1 MPKIPVRKFFYGLN
15 IQFIIYF
22 LLFAY
27 VPLLIFSIIGYFLN
41 INVIQRVHEQ
51 NLDEVSGLA
60 VARLNDYFD
69 SKERELRKVFLVS
82 KHLKNAESYF
92 IKALLQDNAYP
103 QLLLLKQGRVRY
115 IKNLPDSLIKTLSR
129 LPQNFRLWHEE
140 KSDHFFLFNQLPEG
154 YAIWCGLPK
163 QELARR
169 IYSLNNQ
176 VRFEISNKLNGHS
189 VAVNPPGEAKTYRG
203 SESLLLKVLIAS
215 PPFIKTEMDL
225 NDNWTLRTIKSK
237 YQVFAALIHFL
248 QQIFIAN
255 LIIGLLMLIVAIL
268 LSRRLTGPIRDL
280 VEAANRISNGELQRP
295 LQISARDEIK
305 VLAEEFELMRQK
317 LLASYSNLESKI
329 EERTKALREAQ
340 FQISH
345 QEKMAS
351 LGLLAAG
358 VAHEIGNPLTSISSM
373 AQILMR
379 RSDNPQLEEYL
390 QNILKNIERISKI
403 VRELVD
409 FARPS
414 SYEASLVDVNE
425 LIRHAVNIVKY
436 DRRTK
441 HIQLQMDLDK
451 NLPAIFLV
459 ADQLLQVFINILIN
473 AVDALPQDG
482 GELYVQTYSKNGRLF
497 ILFRDNGVGIP
508 EEHIGKIFEPFF
520 TTKKVGKG
528 TGLGLSVSYGIIKNF
543 DGEIHVRSKVMQG
556 STFTI
561 EIPMGQQEHVH
572 EG

>member
-41 INVIQRVHEQ
+41 INIIQHVHEQ

-69 SKERELRKVFLVS
+69 SKERELRKVFLLS
-82 KHLKNAESYF
+82 KGLENPEKFF
-92 IKALLQDNAYP
+92 IGALERDNAYA
-103 QLLLLKQGRVRY
+103 QALLLKKGRIRY
-115 IKNLPDSLIKTLSR
+115 DKNVADSLKKILSGLPDGYKIWFDKHSGK
-129 LPQNFRLWHEE
+129 
-140 KSDHFFLFNQLPEG
+140 FFLYNQLPEG
-154 YAIWCGLPK
+154 YAVWCSLPE

-169 IYSLNNQ
+169 IYSLNYQ
-176 VRFEISNKLNGHS
+176 VRFEIFNKQNKYEI
-189 VAVNPPGEAKTYRG
+189 AVNPPGEPKVDNG
-203 SESLLLKVLIAS
+203 SKSVILNLLIAS
-215 PPFIKTEMDL
+215 PPYIKTEMEI
-225 NDNWTLRTIKSK
+225 NKNWALRTIKSK
-237 YQVFAALIHFL
+237 YHVFGALIKFL
-248 QQIFIAN
+248 QRIFVAN
-255 LIIGLLMLIVAIL
+255 LIIGLLMFIVAIL

-295 LQISARDEIK
+295 LRITGRNEIK
-305 VLAEEFELMRQK
+305 VLAEEFEVMRRK

-373 AQILMR
+373 AQIIMR
-379 RSDNPQLEEYL
+379 RSDDPQLEEYL
-390 QNILKNIERISKI
+390 KNILKNIERISKI

-414 SYEASLVDVNE
+414 SYEASTVDVNE
-425 LIRHAVNIVKY
+425 LIRHAINIVKY

-441 HIQLQMDLDK
+441 HIQLQMDLDSE
-451 NLPAIFLV
+451 LPGIFLV

-482 GELYVQTYSKNGRLF
+482 GELYVKSYAREGRLF
-497 ILFRDNGVGIP
+497 IQFTDNGVGIAK
-508 EEHIGKIFEPFF
+508 EHLGKIFEPFF

-543 DGEIHVRSKVMQG
+543 GGEIHVRSTVMQG

-561 EIPMGQQEHVH
+561 EIPIEQQEQMH